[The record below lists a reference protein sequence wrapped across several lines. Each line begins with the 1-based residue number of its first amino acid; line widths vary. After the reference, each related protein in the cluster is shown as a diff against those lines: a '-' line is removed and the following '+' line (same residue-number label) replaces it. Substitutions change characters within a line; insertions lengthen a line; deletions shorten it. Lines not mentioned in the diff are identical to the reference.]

1 MPISPSR
8 SLDRRRFLAVSAGS
22 ALGASALSACAAS
35 VDNGGGS
42 GGKGSGGGGKTTL
55 TVMSNDGELGSKEVI
70 AYAEQTLGVKISLV
84 TYDMTKL
91 NAMLASKNPPDLVRG
106 YGALDTPYFAARG
119 LMTDLDSYFAK
130 SSVIKVSDLDPVN
143 DLWRF
148 DGKKQGSGPRYGMAK
163 DWSQDAMFWY
173 RTDLFDAAKLDHP
186 SATEPLSYD
195 EWLDLG
201 KQLVKRR
208 LGKVKVY
215 GMNAGGGNIQMF
227 QQMTASAGGSLFADD
242 LASLD
247 FSSPEA
253 LKALS
258 WYLEYAKANIG
269 PSPAN
274 PNPDGWD
281 WPAFQAS
288 RMAMSSAGY
297 WFGGTIGAD
306 AKLTKVSRFAPA
318 PQLGGG
324 HRISP
329 CFGATGYWMPKD
341 AKNKDLAWKLFE
353 WYMGGKPAKE
363 RAGSG
368 LGISALKSMRS
379 MMPQGTRYQ
388 KQAYEVQQQELPYL
402 QVMSMTPYVQSTA
415 LDAVINKV
423 LPGAIKSGTSAGKV
437 ADALNKQMNAAIAQ
451 GKELVG

>member
-1 MPISPSR
+1 MPISSSV
-8 SLDRRRFLAVSAGS
+8 SLDRRRFLAVSAGA

-35 VDNGGGS
+35 VDNGSGS
-42 GGKGSGGGGKTTL
+42 GGNGSGGGGGKTTL
-55 TVMSNDGELGSKEVI
+55 TVMSNDSELGSKEVI

-84 TYDMTKL
+84 NYDPTKL
-91 NAMLASKNPPDLVRG
+91 NAMLASKNPPDVVRG

-119 LMTDLDSYFAK
+119 LMTDLDPYFAK
-130 SSVIKVSDLDPVN
+130 SSVLKVSDLDPVN

-148 DGKKQGSGPRYGMAK
+148 DGKKQGSGPRYGFTK

-173 RTDLFDAAKLDHP
+173 RTDMFDAAKLDYP
-186 SATEPLSYD
+186 SDSEPLSYD

-227 QQMTASAGGSLFADD
+227 QGMTASAGGSLFADD
-242 LASLD
+242 LASVD

-269 PSPAN
+269 PSPVN

-281 WPAFQAS
+281 WPTYQAN
-288 RMAMSSAGY
+288 RMAMASDGY
-297 WFGGTIGAD
+297 WFGGSIGGD
-306 AKLTKVSRFAPA
+306 AKLAKVSRFAPA
-318 PQLGGG
+318 PQLGS

-329 CFGATGYWMPKD
+329 CFGATGYWIPKE
-341 AKNKDLAWKLFE
+341 AKNKDVVWKLFE
-353 WYMGGKPAKE
+353 WYMGGKPAKD
-363 RAGSG
+363 RAGG
-368 LGISALKSMRS
+368 GWGIPALKSLHS
-379 MMPQGTRYQ
+379 MMPQATPYQ
-388 KQAYEVQQQELPYL
+388 KQAYEVQQQELSYL

-423 LPGAIKSGTSAGKV
+423 LPGAVKSGTSAGKV